1 MYMFL
6 RSTGLCALALAFV
19 SLSGCDSANEPTTA
33 SVHTLT
39 PTSARGIQPVT
50 GPFPGGDPTRTCKGD
65 GRTALKVDSPRTGTT
80 TLNGI
85 VVTISPDGK
94 FLSFTSTFAVDFI
107 NVKGGTL
114 QNTYTYAN
122 FVGPDSG
129 LRSPLTNGGQIPQI
143 SNYTVCLHR
152 K

>member
-33 SVHTLT
+33 SALT
-39 PTSARGIQPVT
+39 PTPPSAGRVQPVT

-85 VVTISPDGK
+85 AVTISPDGK

-122 FVGPDSG
+122 FVGTDSG
-129 LRSPLTNGGQIPQI
+129 LRSPLNNGGQIPQI